1 MQALNLLALL
11 LLSTNA
17 GAEVIKQCND
27 GKGRLTYTN
36 QDCPPGTYEIPVKVK
51 PVITDSHELRD
62 WATKNPEWLNTAKN
76 KATDY
81 KAGIRPQ
88 APQPQ
93 TPFRDPIACENA
105 KRSYIFEV
113 SFRYGKQALVAAK
126 AKEVYRDC
134 GYWP

>member
-11 LLSTNA
+11 LLSCNA

-36 QDCPPGTYEIPVKVK
+36 QECPPGTYEIPVKVK
-51 PVITDSHELRD
+51 PVISDSHELRE
-62 WATKNPEWLNTAKN
+62 WAAKNPEWLNEAKN
-76 KATDY
+76 RATDY

-88 APQPQ
+88 QPQ
-93 TPFRDPIACENA
+93 QPTQFRDPIECENS
-105 KRSYIFEV
+105 KRAYEFEV
-113 SFRYGKQALVAAK
+113 GYRYRKPELVSAK
-126 AKEVYRDC
+126 SKEVYRKC